1 MRGVRRSL
9 VAAVSAVSS
18 AWPLC
23 VFVFVCGVGLLPA
36 PRDWFTPDPPE
47 TCRDKLRRC
56 VIEDGRPVADCARE
70 FFACL
75 GPWGGPLP

>member
-9 VAAVSAVSS
+9 VAPVSAVSS

-23 VFVFVCGVGLLPA
+23 VFVFVCGVGLIPA
-36 PRDWFTPDPPE
+36 PPE